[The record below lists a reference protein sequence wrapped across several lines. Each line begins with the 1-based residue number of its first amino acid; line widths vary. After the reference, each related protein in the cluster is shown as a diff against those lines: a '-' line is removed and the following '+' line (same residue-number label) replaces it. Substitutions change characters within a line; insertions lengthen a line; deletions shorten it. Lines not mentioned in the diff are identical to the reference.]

1 MNLLTLIKLGFLTA
15 CTAFSLPILS
25 HAAPAANSVVLPTL
39 TVMAEP
45 ELRAVTE
52 KMLPYQE
59 QNSQRKAL
67 QMRLMKIERELQDYT
82 VNADFAGDIEILPS
96 SNPARLDSLPPG
108 LQQYVQAIADG
119 LRSADPR
126 DGIYLMLVPFGIN
139 RNATSVQTAREQ
151 FNLNNIDRAL
161 LNEWCSANGC

>member
-1 MNLLTLIKLGFLTA
+1 MRPLSTTFLMLLSLFTA
-15 CTAFSLPILS
+15 LRMVDA
-25 HAAPAANSVVLPTL
+25 HAAPDSVTLPTL
-39 TVMAEP
+39 TVMADR
-45 ELRAVTE
+45 ELREETE
-52 KMLPYQE
+52 FMLPLQ
-59 QNSQRKAL
+59 QQSSQKKAL
-67 QMRLMKIERELQDYT
+67 KMRMMKIERELQDYT
-82 VNADFAGDIEILPS
+82 VNADFAGDLDILPS

-161 LNEWCSANGC
+161 LNEWCSANAC

>member
-1 MNLLTLIKLGFLTA
+1 MRPLSTTFLMLLSLFTA
-15 CTAFSLPILS
+15 LRLVNA
-25 HAAPAANSVVLPTL
+25 HAATDPVTLPTL
-39 TVMAEP
+39 TVMADR
-45 ELRAVTE
+45 ELRE
-52 KMLPYQE
+52 EMEFMLPLQ
-59 QNSQRKAL
+59 QQSSQKKAL
-67 QMRLMKIERELQDYT
+67 KMRMLKIERELQDYT
-82 VNADFAGDIEILPS
+82 VNADFAGDLDILPS

-139 RNATSVQTAREQ
+139 RNATSVQAAREQ

-161 LNEWCSANGC
+161 LNEWCSANAC

>member
-1 MNLLTLIKLGFLTA
+1 MRPLSTTFLVLISL
-15 CTAFSLPILS
+15 FSVLHLVNA
-25 HAAPAANSVVLPTL
+25 HAAPESVTLPTL
-39 TVMAEP
+39 TVMADR
-45 ELRAVTE
+45 ELREETE
-52 KMLPYQE
+52 FILPLQ
-59 QNSQRKAL
+59 QQSSQKKAL
-67 QMRLMKIERELQDYT
+67 KMRMLKIERELQDYT
-82 VNADFAGDIEILPS
+82 VNADFAGDLDILPS

-161 LNEWCSANGC
+161 LNEWCSANAC

>member
-1 MNLLTLIKLGFLTA
+1 MRPLSTTFLMLLSLFTA
-15 CTAFSLPILS
+15 LRMVDA
-25 HAAPAANSVVLPTL
+25 HAAPDSVTLPTL
-39 TVMAEP
+39 TVMADR
-45 ELRAVTE
+45 ELREETE
-52 KMLPYQE
+52 FMLPLQ
-59 QNSQRKAL
+59 QQSSQKKAL
-67 QMRLMKIERELQDYT
+67 KMRMLKIERELQDYT
-82 VNADFAGDIEILPS
+82 VNADFAGDLDILPS

-161 LNEWCSANGC
+161 LNEWCSANAC